1 VRCSRL
7 RGPGLAKG
15 LRAATVF
22 AFAVAAGCSS
32 AAPRGPMSDGERTY
46 RAKCTAC
53 HRVHQPAEETPAQW
67 AKTLDKMEALK
78 KVTLTP
84 EERAQILQYLSGD
97 ASAGAAAPLR

>member
-1 VRCSRL
+1 VRRT
-7 RGPGLAKG
+7 RPGVPILAKG
-15 LRAATVF
+15 GRAAAVI

-32 AAPRGPMSDGERTY
+32 ASPRGPMSDGERTY

-53 HRVHQPAEETPAQW
+53 HRVYQPAEQTPAQW

-84 EERAQILQYLSGD
+84 EERAQILQHLAGD

>member
-1 VRCSRL
+1 
-7 RGPGLAKG
+7 
-15 LRAATVF
+15 
-22 AFAVAAGCSS
+22 
-32 AAPRGPMSDGERTY
+32 MSDGERTY

-53 HRVHQPAEETPAQW
+53 HRVYQPAEETPAQW

-97 ASAGAAAPLR
+97 ALAGAAAPLR